1 MGYFIKKTLDGLIE
15 KKFVI
20 QFVIQSLIQSLNQS
34 NLIQHP

>member
-20 QFVIQSLIQSLNQS
+20 QSLIQSLNQS
-34 NLIQHP
+34 NLFQHP